1 MGSRTTPET
10 PVTRPVNSS
19 PAPRE
24 TASILEFGRCTT
36 RCSRAASL
44 KCPPRGG
51 GTHVNRDAPMRLK
64 AFSTCARAQK
74 TLANGQTPRVAGPKL
89 TLRPLRGH
97 VRRLC
102 QQRSDIRVPGSSVAS
117 SGRRDQ
123 MKGAPAPRSGR
134 RRSRCAR
141 LCRRR
146 QPDGARCSATGS
158 PPSRLPKPPQAVL
171 PLPLVPRLPTPV

>member
-24 TASILEFGRCTT
+24 TASRLEFGRCTT

-64 AFSTCARAQK
+64 AFSTCVGTENACKWGGRSAQGLHYAHLHLGG
-74 TLANGQTPRVAGPKL
+74 T
-89 TLRPLRGH
+89 
-97 VRRLC
+97 
-102 QQRSDIRVPGSSVAS
+102 
-117 SGRRDQ
+117 
-123 MKGAPAPRSGR
+123 
-134 RRSRCAR
+134 
-141 LCRRR
+141 
-146 QPDGARCSATGS
+146 
-158 PPSRLPKPPQAVL
+158 
-171 PLPLVPRLPTPV
+171 